1 MRRRRRGGLSL
12 LVLALAA
19 LAALGALILPEG
31 GGAEITGPVTVVD
44 ADTLTVAGQRIR
56 LHGVDAPEASQVC
69 TREGMPWR
77 CGADATEALRVFLR
91 GRPVACTPIERDRFD
106 RVVARCRAG
115 GEDLGAWLVRE
126 GLAVAY
132 TDFSWRYLPEELR
145 ARWDGRGLWGGSFER
160 PAEYRSRQR

>member
-19 LAALGALILPEG
+19 LAALGALVLPERG
-31 GGAEITGPVTVVD
+31 EAEISGPATVVD
-44 ADTLTVAGQRIR
+44 GDTLTVAGNRIR

-69 TREGMPWR
+69 TRDGLPWR
-77 CGADATEALRVFLR
+77 CGADATEALRKFLR
-91 GRPVACTPIERDRFD
+91 GRQVACTPIDRDRFG
-106 RVVARCRAG
+106 RIVARCRAG

-132 TDFSWRYLPEELR
+132 TDFSWRYVPEELR
-145 ARWDGRGLWGGSFER
+145 ARWAGRGLWAGSFQT
-160 PAEYRSRQR
+160 PADYRRGTR

>member
-1 MRRRRRGGLSL
+1 MRRRRLSL

-19 LAALGALILPEG
+19 ASAVAALILPEG
-31 GGAEITGPVTVVD
+31 SGAEIAGPATVVD

-56 LHGVDAPEASQVC
+56 LHGVDAPEASQLC
-69 TREGMPWR
+69 TREGLPWR
-77 CGADATEALRVFLR
+77 CGADATAALRAFLR
-91 GRPVACTPIERDRFD
+91 GRPVACTPVERDRYG

-145 ARWDGRGLWGGSFER
+145 ARWHGRGLWGGSFER
-160 PAEYRSRQR
+160 PADYRSRPR